1 MTKYTNTMKKTILI
15 GGLAMFAV
23 VALASC
29 KKDYTC
35 SCTVNGNQATL
46 QIKDAKKKDAQ
57 AECDEAEAT
66 YAQAGTAS
74 CTLDD

>member
-1 MTKYTNTMKKTILI
+1 MKKSILI

-35 SCTVNGNQATL
+35 NCTVNGNPVTL

-57 AECDEAEAT
+57 ESCDESEKT
-66 YAQAGTAS
+66 YSQAGTAS
-74 CTLDD
+74 CTLNEE